1 MDARANLAARRY
13 RPWLL
18 GLTLLTMAAI
28 PVVSSQVDRPD
39 LDPSARLALALVPVA
54 LFAALITVFVLAA
67 RELDEL
73 QRKIQLEALAIAF
86 PAAGAL
92 GMGVEYL
99 QKAGF
104 LLDWTIGDVW
114 PFMFLLYAPA
124 WLAAWWRYR

>member
-1 MDARANLAARRY
+1 MDACETPASRRY

-18 GLTLLTMAAI
+18 GLTLLTMVAV

-39 LDPSARLALALVPVA
+39 LDPSARLALALLPVV
-54 LFAALITVFVLAA
+54 LFAGLISVFVLAA
-67 RELDEL
+67 RALDEL

-92 GMGVEYL
+92 GMTVEYL

-104 LLDWTIGDVW
+104 VLDWTIGDVW
-114 PFMFLLYAPA
+114 PWMILLYVPA
-124 WLAAWWRYR
+124 WFAARWRYR